1 MKPHLSLVSI
11 ICICLVLF
19 KSIGLCQLVSRQH
32 LFRAEKMASYA
43 KANMKIEDIAQ
54 KMGEVWSKVVKQK
67 MDSFARDL

>member
-19 KSIGLCQLVSRQH
+19 KSIGLCQLVSRQD

-43 KANMKIEDIAQ
+43 KANMKIEEIAQ